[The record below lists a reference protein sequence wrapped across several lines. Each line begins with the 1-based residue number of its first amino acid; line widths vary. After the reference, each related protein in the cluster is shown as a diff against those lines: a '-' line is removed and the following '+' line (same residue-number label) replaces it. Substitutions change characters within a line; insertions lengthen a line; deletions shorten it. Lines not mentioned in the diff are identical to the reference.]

1 MNMDFDAY
9 KLYILFQ
16 NELVTDNNENLLKI
30 YKRIKLK

>member
-1 MNMDFDAY
+1 M
-9 KLYILFQ
+9 LIIILFQ